1 MKKPTI
7 TMKVSATW
15 KKNSYKEVRIGGEGG
30 IENEK
35 LSESKS

>member
-1 MKKPTI
+1 MKKSTI

-15 KKNSYKEVRIGGEGG
+15 KKNSYKEVRIGGGE